1 MFFIQ
6 HGAAVIAMF
15 LLSANVAIVTIS
27 TTAAITIAIII
38 ALIVALAIPFNVALP
53 IILLA
58 LVYPCHGITI

>member
-15 LLSANVAIVTIS
+15 LLSANVTIS